1 MSTEITP
8 GQEAPVGRFAGLY
21 RGEQTR
27 KQSLGAKLTELYQS
41 GKEIQRRERTRWQRN
56 RLMYRGEQYLR
67 VVGNNVRTLSP
78 VDRLPSGRRR
88 DTVNIMRPFI
98 DGRVATL
105 TFQRPPFTVIPNSND
120 QETVDASRLATR
132 FVESQWGTGC
142 WELDGVFRKLCLTAE
157 IDGIAFLSVV
167 FDRYKGGRV
176 ELYFDQMGNP
186 VNDPTQLAALKLQD
200 PLGQQLWRQVTS
212 YQGDI
217 AFRVVR
223 PGALSVDPITTN
235 WEDCRWIIESRVM
248 HRDQVEREAGRPV
261 NEMLK
266 KSKES
271 LGERKFGLGDT
282 AQLPGNVQVEEEDG
296 EVRNFSHKDALLVHE
311 AFILP
316 TGPSGDFPKGLHCKW
331 LDAAAGDP
339 YIVEEWDEDGLPYRP
354 YTPRPDGG
362 HYMRCRGTADEL
374 APVQV
379 RWNRTLSQ
387 IGEWLDRVARPP
399 LIVAAGA
406 LRSKSV
412 YNEEGVV
419 QVHGGYPEPRF
430 MQTPAEPSA
439 VLNNHLEWLKGTM
452 AEIATQHDASRGQ
465 APGRGIE
472 AAVSL
477 NTLIQQNEQNLS
489 ATAAE
494 FVGVMEWGVSRALKE
509 VGDRFQMPRMIS
521 LPGLDDSGDLLAFMG
536 SQLRGNHR
544 FKVTGSITPKMRA
557 AQLQTVMMMAQ
568 YGGIDIKP
576 WSTQLIEGNIDDILR
591 HERSQEQRQKRENS
605 AMLSLGSRPDR
616 DLKWRELNDLISA
629 FGEASTQYGPQE
641 LASRGVRPPML
652 SDVGVEIPMPE
663 YFDKDPE
670 HIIAME
676 QVLLSDGYDDLHPI
690 VKQALREH
698 HNAHLQRIQLNAMS
712 VGQQQMA
719 VTEQPGPPPGGGAPE
734 GDEPEEQPELEADKP
749 GADDR
754 NTGREPEEGPPS
766 GEQQQ

>member
-1 MSTEITP
+1 MGTQILP
-8 GQEAPVGRFAGLY
+8 GQEAQIGKFAGLY
-21 RGEQTR
+21 RGEATR
-27 KQSLGAKLTELYQS
+27 KQSIGAKLTELYQS

-98 DGRVATL
+98 DGRIATL
-105 TFQRPPFTVIPNSND
+105 TFQRPPFQVLPTATD

-132 FVESQWGTGC
+132 FVDSQWGTDA
-142 WELDGVFRKLCLTAE
+142 WDLDKVFRRLCLTAE
-157 IDGIAFLSVV
+157 IDGVAFLSVL
-167 FDRYKGGRV
+167 FDKFKGGRV
-176 ELYFDQMGNP
+176 EVYLDANGEP
-186 VNDPTQLAALKLQD
+186 VNDPNVLDALKLQD
-200 PLGQQLWRQVTS
+200 PLGQSLWKQITS
-212 YQGDI
+212 YQGDV

-223 PGALSVDPITTN
+223 PGALSVDPITTR
-235 WEDCRWIIESRVM
+235 WEDCRWIVESRVM
-248 HRDQVEREAGRPV
+248 HRDQVERETGRPIQQ
-261 NEMLK
+261 MLK
-266 KSKES
+266 NSKQQM
-271 LGERKFGLGDT
+271 GETKFGLGET
-282 AQLPGNVQVEEEDG
+282 AQLPGNVQLEEEDG

-316 TGPSGDFPKGLHCKW
+316 TGPAGDFPKGLHAKW

-339 YIVEEWDEDGLPYRP
+339 YVMEPWDEDELPYRP
-354 YTPRPDGG
+354 YNPRPDGG

-387 IGEWLDRVARPP
+387 VGEWLDRVARPP
-399 LIVAAGA
+399 LVVAAGA

-430 MQTPAEPSA
+430 MNTPSEPSA

-452 AEIATQHDASRGQ
+452 AEIATMHDATRGQ

-489 ATAAE
+489 ATASE
-494 FVGVMEWGVSRALKE
+494 FVSVMEWGVSRALKE
-509 VGDRFQMPRMIS
+509 VGDRFQLPRMVQ
-521 LPGLDDSGDLLAFMG
+521 LPGLEDSADLVAFMG
-536 SQLRGNHR
+536 SQLRGCHR
-544 FKVTGSITPKMRA
+544 FKITGSITPKMRA

-576 WSTQLIEGNIDDILR
+576 WTTQLIDGNVDDILR
-591 HERSQEQRQKRENS
+591 HERQQEQRQKRENS
-605 AMLSLGSRPDR
+605 AILALGARPDA
-616 DLKWRELNDLISA
+616 DLKWHELNDLISK
-629 FGEASTQYGPQE
+629 FGQAASEHSPQE
-641 LASRGVRPPML
+641 LAVLGVRPPML
-652 SDVGVEIPMPE
+652 SDVGVKIPMPE
-663 YFDKDPE
+663 YFDKDAE

-676 QVLLSDGYDDLHPI
+676 SVLLSDGYDELHPI

-698 HNAHLQRIQLNAMS
+698 HNAHLERMHTNAM
-712 VGQQQMA
+712 GIAGQMA
-719 VTEQPGPPPGGGAPE
+719 
-734 GDEPEEQPELEADKP
+734 
-749 GADDR
+749 
-754 NTGREPEEGPPS
+754 PS
-766 GEQQQ
+766 GEQAPPPPDNESQPPDSGGGEQEQPPQDNKSQEANSDSEQ

>member
-8 GQEAPVGRFAGLY
+8 GQDSEIGRYAALY
-21 RGEQTR
+21 RGEAKR
-27 KQSLGAKLTELYQS
+27 KQTLGAKLTELYQS

-120 QETVDASRLATR
+120 QETVDAARLATR

-142 WELDGVFRKLCLTAE
+142 WELDHVFRQLCLTAE
-157 IDGIAFLSVV
+157 IDGISFLNVV
-167 FDRYKGGRV
+167 FDRFKGGRV
-176 ELYFDQMGNP
+176 ELYLDAEGNP
-186 VNDPTQLAALKLQD
+186 INDPNQLTALKLQD
-200 PLGQQLWRQVTS
+200 PLGQHLWKQITS

-217 AFRVVR
+217 GFRVVR
-223 PGALSVDPITTN
+223 PGALSVDPITTR
-235 WEDCRWIIESRVM
+235 WEDCRWIIESRVQ
-248 HRDQVEREAGRPV
+248 HRDSVEREAGRPV
-261 NEMLK
+261 QDMLK
-266 KSKES
+266 RSQET
-271 LGERKFGLGDT
+271 LGEKKFGLGET
-282 AQLPGNVQVEEEDG
+282 AQLPGNVQLEEEDG

-316 TGPSGDFPKGLHCKW
+316 SGPSGDFPKGLHCKW

-339 YIVEEWDEDGLPYRP
+339 YVVEPWDEDELPYRP
-354 YTPRPDGG
+354 YTPKPDGG

-374 APVQV
+374 SPVQV

-387 IGEWLDRVARPP
+387 VGEWLDRVARPP
-399 LIVAAGA
+399 LVVAAGA

-430 MQTPAEPSA
+430 MTTPSEPSA

-452 AEIATQHDASRGQ
+452 AEIATMHDASRGQ

-494 FVGVMEWGVSRALKE
+494 FVSVMEWGVSRALKE
-509 VGDRFQMPRMIS
+509 VGDRFQMPRMIT
-521 LPGLDDSGDLLAFMG
+521 LPGLDDSSDLLAFMG
-536 SQLRGNHR
+536 SHLRGNNR

-568 YGGIDIKP
+568 YGGVDIKP
-576 WSTQLIEGNIDDILR
+576 WSTQLIEGNVDDIPR
-591 HERSQEQRQKRENS
+591 HERAQEQRQKRES
-605 AMLSLGSRPDR
+605 SEMLALGARQDA
-616 DLKWRELNDLISA
+616 DLKWHELNSLITR
-629 FGEASTQYGPQE
+629 FGQIASQYGPQE
-641 LASRGVRPPML
+641 LAMRGIRPPTL
-652 SDVGVEIPMPE
+652 ADVGVEIPMPE
-663 YFDKDPE
+663 YFDKDAE

-676 QVLLSDGYDDLHPI
+676 QVLLSEGYDKLHPL

-698 HNAHLQRIQLNAMS
+698 HNAHLQRIQQNALS
-712 VGQQQMA
+712 VAGQMA
-719 VTEQPGPPPGGGAPE
+719 PTEQPQQAPPPGGAEEPDNVNAE
-734 GDEPEEQPELEADKP
+734 DKPEEEA
-749 GADDR
+749 
-754 NTGREPEEGPPS
+754 PS
-766 GEQQQ
+766 GDEQQQ